1 MIKKAAAG
9 YVGWLCA
16 NGIVAPEKNKIYAYG
31 MELVLSGLVNV
42 LSVLLISILI
52 FHPADGLLFL
62 VAFIPLR
69 TTAGGYHANSHLS
82 CNIVF
87 LSTFVALECLGH
99 LLLKYGSVI
108 LYLAIAVISLVTLL
122 ILSPSRGKK
131 QAADPGAT
139 TAQSPQKP
147 HFRRAEPG
155 NRDLPYLGPSSAG
168 PMVHKLLLRSHRSI
182 NFDVGGSNKRK
193 DVCAMK
199 VMVERILLWF
209 GGAMA
214 VLARYTATASVSST
228 CFYTAYQPDVPDEL

>member
-16 NGIVAPEKNKIYAYG
+16 NG

-122 ILSPSRGKK
+122 ILSPSEAKNKPLTPEQRRRNRRRSLILGGLNLAIGIFLIWGL
-131 QAADPGAT
+131 QAPAPWCT
-139 TAQSPQKP
+139 SY
-147 HFRRAEPG
+147 
-155 NRDLPYLGPSSAG
+155 YLGVIAA
-168 PMVHKLLLRSHRSI
+168 SI
-182 NFDVGGSNKRK
+182 SMWAAQIK
-193 DVCAMK
+193 
-199 VMVERILLWF
+199 ER
-209 GGAMA
+209 MC
-214 VLARYTATASVSST
+214 V
-228 CFYTAYQPDVPDEL
+228 Q

>member
-87 LSTFVALECLGH
+87 LSTFVAL
-99 LLLKYGSVI
+99 KYGSVI

-122 ILSPSRGKK
+122 ILSPSEAKNKPLTPEQRRRNRRRSLILGGLNLAIGIFLIWGL
-131 QAADPGAT
+131 QAPAPWCT
-139 TAQSPQKP
+139 SY
-147 HFRRAEPG
+147 
-155 NRDLPYLGPSSAG
+155 YLGVIAA
-168 PMVHKLLLRSHRSI
+168 SI
-182 NFDVGGSNKRK
+182 SMWAAQIK
-193 DVCAMK
+193 
-199 VMVERILLWF
+199 ER
-209 GGAMA
+209 MC
-214 VLARYTATASVSST
+214 V
-228 CFYTAYQPDVPDEL
+228 Q

>member
-122 ILSPSRGKK
+122 ILSPSEAKSKPLTPEQRRRNRRRSLILGFLIWGL
-131 QAADPGAT
+131 QAPAPWCT
-139 TAQSPQKP
+139 SY
-147 HFRRAEPG
+147 
-155 NRDLPYLGPSSAG
+155 YLGVIAA
-168 PMVHKLLLRSHRSI
+168 SI
-182 NFDVGGSNKRK
+182 SMWAAQIK
-193 DVCAMK
+193 
-199 VMVERILLWF
+199 ER
-209 GGAMA
+209 MC
-214 VLARYTATASVSST
+214 V
-228 CFYTAYQPDVPDEL
+228 Q

>member
-122 ILSPSRGKK
+122 ILSPSEAKN
-131 QAADPGAT
+131 
-139 TAQSPQKP
+139 KP
-147 HFRRAEPG
+147 LTPEQRRR
-155 NRDLPYLGPSSAG
+155 NRRRSLILGGLNLAIG
-168 PMVHKLLLRSHRSI
+168 IFLIWGFHK
-182 NFDVGGSNKRK
+182 NT
-193 DVCAMK
+193 
-199 VMVERILLWF
+199 ILL
-209 GGAMA
+209 
-214 VLARYTATASVSST
+214 
-228 CFYTAYQPDVPDEL
+228 FYKRIKQGEL

>member
-122 ILSPSRGKK
+122 ILSPSEAKNKPLTPEQRRRNRRRSLILGGLNLAIGIFLIWGL
-131 QAADPGAT
+131 QAPAPWCT
-139 TAQSPQKP
+139 SY
-147 HFRRAEPG
+147 
-155 NRDLPYLGPSSAG
+155 YLGVIAA
-168 PMVHKLLLRSHRSI
+168 SI
-182 NFDVGGSNKRK
+182 SM
-193 DVCAMK
+193 CAAQIK
-199 VMVERILLWF
+199 ER
-209 GGAMA
+209 MC
-214 VLARYTATASVSST
+214 V
-228 CFYTAYQPDVPDEL
+228 Q

>member
-108 LYLAIAVISLVTLL
+108 LYMEPVYFSIGTPLITDGVEEYIRNRQVAVGADDISGVVSDDAFKANDFYQ
-122 ILSPSRGKK
+122 IGS
-131 QAADPGAT
+131 D
-139 TAQSPQKP
+139 
-147 HFRRAEPG
+147 FG
-155 NRDLPYLGPSSAG
+155 NFNGGLGGTSGIGQESFVYL
-168 PMVHKLLLRSHRSI
+168 
-182 NFDVGGSNKRK
+182 
-193 DVCAMK
+193 
-199 VMVERILLWF
+199 
-209 GGAMA
+209 
-214 VLARYTATASVSST
+214 Y
-228 CFYTAYQPDVPDEL
+228 

>member
-122 ILSPSRGKK
+122 ILSPSEAKNKPLTPEQRRRNRRRSLILGGLNLAIGIFLIWGL
-131 QAADPGAT
+131 QAPAPWCT
-139 TAQSPQKP
+139 SY
-147 HFRRAEPG
+147 
-155 NRDLPYLGPSSAG
+155 YLG
-168 PMVHKLLLRSHRSI
+168 VI

>member
-122 ILSPSRGKK
+122 ILSPSEAKNKPLTPEQRRRNRRRSLILGGLNLAIGIFLIWGL
-131 QAADPGAT
+131 QAPAPWCTSYDLGVIAASISMWA
-139 TAQSPQKP
+139 AQIK
-147 HFRRAEPG
+147 
-155 NRDLPYLGPSSAG
+155 
-168 PMVHKLLLRSHRSI
+168 
-182 NFDVGGSNKRK
+182 
-193 DVCAMK
+193 
-199 VMVERILLWF
+199 ER
-209 GGAMA
+209 MC
-214 VLARYTATASVSST
+214 V
-228 CFYTAYQPDVPDEL
+228 Q

>member
-122 ILSPSRGKK
+122 ILSPSEAKNKPLTPEQRRRNRRRSLILGGLNLAIGIFLIWGL
-131 QAADPGAT
+131 QAPAPWCT
-139 TAQSPQKP
+139 SY
-147 HFRRAEPG
+147 
-155 NRDLPYLGPSSAG
+155 YLGVIAA
-168 PMVHKLLLRSHRSI
+168 SI
-182 NFDVGGSNKRK
+182 SMGAAQIK
-193 DVCAMK
+193 
-199 VMVERILLWF
+199 ER
-209 GGAMA
+209 MC
-214 VLARYTATASVSST
+214 V
-228 CFYTAYQPDVPDEL
+228 Q